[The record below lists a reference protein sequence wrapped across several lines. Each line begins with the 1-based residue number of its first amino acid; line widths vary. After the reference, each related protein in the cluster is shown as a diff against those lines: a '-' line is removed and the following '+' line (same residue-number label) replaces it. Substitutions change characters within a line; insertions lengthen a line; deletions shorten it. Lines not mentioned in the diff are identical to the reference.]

1 MQVTLALHIYVHYVQ
16 LYVVVVD
23 THKCQ
28 VKIEFS
34 HIRSYVHI
42 HIIICI

>member
-1 MQVTLALHIYVHYVQ
+1 MQVTPALHIYVHYVQ

-23 THKCQ
+23 TRKCK

-34 HIRSYVHI
+34 HIRSYVRMYI
-42 HIIICI
+42 YI